1 MGHENYP
8 TPNNNPLRDFLTL
21 FAFLA
26 KRIALVLKGGGKEKK
41 GFRPSALALAEPM
54 RM

>member
-8 TPNNNPLRDFLTL
+8 TPTNHPLRDFLTL

-41 GFRPSALALAEPM
+41 VFAPLPWLL
-54 RM
+54 